1 MNSHGKGCLGPL
13 SATSFHS
20 GSEPEVREGLWF
32 GREKKKSYL
41 PVVEQV
47 TFKNKLGDHLS
58 CGTAEKIAQESTI
71 ETSRVKNC

>member
-1 MNSHGKGCLGPL
+1 MVWKGK
-13 SATSFHS
+13 
-20 GSEPEVREGLWF
+20 
-32 GREKKKSYL
+32 KKKSYL

-47 TFKNKLGDHLS
+47 TFKSKLGDHLS